1 MGNNGPVRLFTNGV
15 SKTNWGVFCAACTL
29 VLALAVLAFTAQNRI
44 TDLKIEKSQLES
56 KLETERVRN
65 AILQLRIDETKLA
78 Y

>member
-1 MGNNGPVRLFTNGV
+1 MSNNGPVRLFTNGV

-44 TDLKIEKSQLES
+44 TDLKIEKSKVES
-56 KLETERVRN
+56 QLETEKVKN
-65 AILQLRIDETKLA
+65 AILQLRVEEKKYA